1 MSFKD
6 FDLGGKT
13 LRISAF
19 SDNAVRIR
27 ISRDFEPTYFEKYG
41 IYNKPDENA
50 GVVTDNGITAGEL
63 AVTYNDGVITMK
75 SPRFERKISLNN
87 SAVSEKLAYF
97 NDKLTDFRPERKKI
111 VGDTTEDDVIEYV
124 DFEKDPKYI
133 TIKTEGET
141 FYGLGESNTD
151 RIVLN
156 GRTYL
161 ERIIYVRSE
170 IVVPFLMTKAG
181 YGVLCNSTIWHG
193 VDVCDN
199 DKNEICWFLPDD
211 DIDFYLFAGD
221 SLKAILERF
230 TYVTGR
236 PMVLPKWGYGLTF
249 IDQYNADQFEVMRN
263 AAQFREKK
271 IPCDTFS
278 LEPGWM
284 AKNYDFSTQKK
295 WNTQRF
301 YICDWMRR
309 TEEEFTAH
317 TPRERLFS
325 TALNRYGFK
334 LLLWLCCRH
343 DFTAHQENRAGNP
356 TDFGI
361 EPWFD
366 HLKSFVCDGAS
377 GFKMDPCHTVD
388 ASSETRVY
396 ANGSDEPH
404 MHSLQN
410 TLYGKEMYEGYS
422 EYTGLRPM
430 HHLSGGYTSMSRYS
444 ATTTG
449 DSGGKH
455 KTLVWI
461 LNSGLSGM
469 SNITCDMDIFAKH
482 TIHYCFFTA
491 WCQLNSWSGYSH
503 PWWAGDELEAIFT
516 FYDKLRYHLLPYI
529 YSAAIN
535 SNVCGTPVVRAMP
548 MEFEDEELVD
558 ATCEYMFG
566 DNMLVGSFSDKIY
579 LPRGEK
585 WINAWNG
592 ELLDGGREIDVE
604 VPENRGGPLYIKGG
618 AIIPTQAEKQ
628 FTDCK
633 DDEHLTLEIYPV
645 DGCDTTYTL
654 YEDDGA
660 TQAYLN
666 GERASTKFSLK
677 MSGREAKLEI
687 GEREGEFKGMRH
699 DRKYGV
705 KAYAPTEPEAVFV
718 DGNNVMF
725 DYADGFVSFEA
736 GEGKNVTIEF

>member
-1 MSFKD
+1 MNFRE
-6 FDLGGKT
+6 FDLGGKK
-13 LRISAF
+13 LRISDF

-27 ISRDFEPTYFEKYG
+27 ISSDFKPTYFERYG
-41 IYNKPDENA
+41 IYNEPDENA
-50 GVVTDNGITAGEL
+50 GELLTNGIKAGDL
-63 AVTYNDGVITMK
+63 AVTYENGVITMK
-75 SPRFERKISLNN
+75 SPRFERTISLDN
-87 SAVSEKLAYF
+87 SAVAEKSKLF
-97 NDKLTDFRPERKKI
+97 NEKLTDFRPERKKI
-111 VGDTTEDDVIEYV
+111 VGDTSEDEPIEYV
-124 DFEKDPKYI
+124 NFEKDPKYI
-133 TIKTEGET
+133 TVKTDGEI

-161 ERIIYVRSE
+161 ERVIYVRSE
-170 IVVPFLMTKAG
+170 IVIPFLMTKAG
-181 YGVLCNSTIWHG
+181 YGILCNSTIWHG
-193 VDVCDN
+193 VDVCDEN
-199 DKNEICWFLPDD
+199 KNEICWFLPDG

-249 IDQYNADQFEVMRN
+249 IDQYFADQFEVMHN
-263 AAQFREKK
+263 AEKFREKK

-284 AKNYDFSTQKK
+284 GGYDFSTQKK
-295 WNTQRF
+295 WYTQRF

-309 TEEEFTAH
+309 TDEEFAAH
-317 TPRERLFS
+317 TPRERQFT

-334 LLLWLCCRH
+334 LLLWLCCKY
-343 DFTAHQENRAGNP
+343 DFTANQENRAGNP
-356 TDFGI
+356 ADFGI
-361 EPWFD
+361 EPWYK

-377 GFKMDPCHTVD
+377 GFKMDPCKVVD
-388 ASSETRVY
+388 TATETRVY
-396 ANGSDEPH
+396 ANGEGEPY
-404 MHSLQN
+404 MHSLQC

-430 HHLSGGYTSMSRYS
+430 HHMSGGYTSMSRYS

-516 FYDKLRYHLLPYI
+516 FYDKLRYRLLPYI
-529 YSAAIN
+529 YSAAIE
-535 SNVCGTPVVRAMP
+535 SHISGTPVVRAMP
-548 MEFEDEELVD
+548 LEFDDKALVN

-566 DNMLVGSFSDKIY
+566 DSMLVGSFSDTIY
-579 LPRGEK
+579 LPEGEV

-592 ELLDGGREIDVE
+592 ELLSGGREVNID
-604 VPENRGGPLYIKGG
+604 VPENRGGPLYIRGG

-645 DGCDTTYTL
+645 EACNTAYTL
-654 YEDDGA
+654 YEDDGR
-660 TQAYLN
+660 TQAYLA
-666 GERASTKFSLK
+666 GERAKTEFTLRMICGKAILTI
-677 MSGREAKLEI
+677 GR
-687 GEREGEFKGMRH
+687 REGSFDGMAAERS
-699 DRKYGV
+699 YGV
-705 KAYAPTEPEAVFV
+705 KAYAVAAPKAVFV
-718 DGNNVMF
+718 DGKAAHF
-725 DYADGFVSFEA
+725 TYADGFVSFEA
-736 GEGKNVTIEF
+736 GTASEAVIEF